1 MSAPP
6 INDYVSLYVKYITK
20 FNPMLWKSK
29 LVDMKLHAE
38 KYIVLTV
45 NLLQKLCEEEYLDEN
60 YTAQSSG
67 GHCQDSSDSCCGGN
81 KSKAHQ
87 V

>member
-6 INDYVSLYVKYITK
+6 INDYVSLYVNYITK

-29 LVDMKLHAE
+29 LVNMKLHAE

-45 NLLQKLCEEEYLDEN
+45 NLLQRLCEEEYLD
-60 YTAQSSG
+60 
-67 GHCQDSSDSCCGGN
+67 
-81 KSKAHQ
+81 
-87 V
+87 

>member
-6 INDYVSLYVKYITK
+6 INDYVSLYVNYITK

-29 LVDMKLHAE
+29 LVNMKSHAE

-45 NLLQKLCEEEYLDEN
+45 NLLQRLCEEEYLD
-60 YTAQSSG
+60 
-67 GHCQDSSDSCCGGN
+67 
-81 KSKAHQ
+81 
-87 V
+87 